1 MNKTTIIHLSIL
13 GSFLCALSS
22 FAGPKVGDISVMEGS
37 VGRFGQKSLITTTQ
51 KITAFD
57 ANRGVYT
64 LEQSQ
69 VIETQSRVHEIQ
81 VTEAQM
87 MTEERAAEV
96 VANCGQGSGKREI
109 VIVRAGTFQTCRANT
124 GDGSTLWIAPVPFGV
139 VKLQTKVPT
148 GTLNL
153 SLSSFSRGP

>member
-1 MNKTTIIHLSIL
+1 MKKNTVIRFSAL
-13 GSFLCALSS
+13 GSFLCTLSS
-22 FAGPKVGDISVMEGS
+22 LAGPKVGDTSLMEGS
-37 VGRFGQKSLITTTQ
+37 VGRLGQKSAISATQ

-64 LEQSQ
+64 VEQAQ
-69 VIETQSRVHEIQ
+69 VIGTQSRVHELQ

-96 VANCGQGSGKREI
+96 LANCGGGNGKRETII
-109 VIVRAGTFQTCRANT
+109 VKAGTFETCRANT

-139 VKLQTKVPT
+139 VKLQTKVPA
-148 GTLNL
+148 GTLDL